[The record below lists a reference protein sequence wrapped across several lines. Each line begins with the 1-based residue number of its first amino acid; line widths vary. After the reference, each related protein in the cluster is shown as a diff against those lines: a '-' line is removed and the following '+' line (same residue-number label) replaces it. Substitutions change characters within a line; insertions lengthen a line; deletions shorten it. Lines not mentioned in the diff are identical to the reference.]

1 MFGIQR
7 MPDNHSLPEKVH
19 VTVDVVLFTIQRA
32 ELKVLL
38 VKRLVEPY
46 AGGYALPGG
55 FVLADETL
63 DQAAMRE
70 LQEET
75 GFKAHYLE
83 QLQSFGDPSR
93 DPRGRVVTVAY
104 FALVPSEQTIQAGT
118 DAVEAGWFSAH
129 AAPALAFDHDQ
140 ILAVALKRLEGK
152 LDYTAVGFDLLPERF
167 TLSEL
172 QAVHEAILG
181 HSLDKRNFRR
191 KLEAGNQVAGTD
203 EMKATGRK
211 PARLYRFI
219 GRS

>member
-1 MFGIQR
+1 MA
-7 MPDNHSLPEKVH
+7 DNYSLPDKVH
-19 VTVDVVLFTIQRA
+19 VAVDVVLFTIQRS

-38 VKRLVEPY
+38 VKRLIEPF

-55 FVLADETL
+55 FVLADESL
-63 DQAAMRE
+63 EHAAMRE

-83 QLQSFGDPSR
+83 QLQSFGDPGR

-104 FALVPSEQTIQAGT
+104 FALLPSEQTIQPGT

-129 AAPALAFDHDQ
+129 AAPALAFDHDR
-140 ILAVALKRLEGK
+140 ILAVALRRLQGK
-152 LDYTAVGFDLLPERF
+152 LDYSGVGFDLLPDRF

-172 QAVHEAILG
+172 QAVHEAIHG
-181 HSLDKRNFRR
+181 HPLDKRNFRR
-191 KLEAGNQVAGTD
+191 KLEAGNQVAETN
-203 EMKATGRK
+203 EMKPTGRK

-219 GRS
+219 GPR